1 MNQSYAAILSRSSS
15 IAVKKSKE
23 ARVLEELENRTDL
36 TQKEIAKKV
45 GCCEVYVSQI
55 KKAKM
60 TDAQQTWYDRHMS
73 RAKEFDPS
81 SLVLD
86 RPIAYTS
93 NLYPDV
99 PLRDITEEERS
110 EHMLNISAHPN
121 AAKNTRELLRRA
133 LFQGARK
140 EDFHGFVEVEQ
151 TMSKEDSKAFAA
163 ILHSKLPTL
172 LASKKNGAAAAYAA
186 CFDPIFEY
194 AQLAPLGPGEV
205 RGDAETEDERRMGDK
220 KRSQAK
226 LSALLE
232 TAAERV
238 KQAQADVDKCT
249 CKHGKRKGSVDR
261 ALADIKKEEAL
272 LLDLLRFMRMH
283 YDCIRQVHNFT
294 SILNDATL
302 RLSRA
307 AGVAGKDFEGSV
319 TRPGPFCH
327 HSLRG

>member
-1 MNQSYAAILSRSSS
+1 
-15 IAVKKSKE
+15 
-23 ARVLEELENRTDL
+23 L

-60 TDAQQTWYDRHMS
+60 TDAQPTWYDNIDKHMS

-86 RPIAYTS
+86 CTS

-99 PLRDITEEERS
+99 PLRDITEKERS
-110 EHMLNISAHPN
+110 EHMLNISTDPK
-121 AAKNTRELLRRA
+121 AAKNTRESLRRA

-140 EDFHGFVEVEQ
+140 EDFHGFIEVGQ
-151 TMSKEDSKAFAA
+151 SMSEEDSKAFAA

-172 LASKKNGAAAAYAA
+172 LASKKHGAAAAYAA
-186 CFDPIFEY
+186 CFAPIFEY

-205 RGDAETEDERRMGDK
+205 RGDAETEDDRRMGDK

-238 KQAQADVDKCT
+238 EQAQADVDKCT
-249 CKHGKRKGSVDR
+249 CKSTKKKRSRVDR